1 MQHAMLLLVLCFVE
15 VLGCHCKDME
25 DDRSLYTNH
34 VGIFFKGTKPL
45 KVQRIEI
52 ELESKIKPKEII
64 TSIIIEENG
73 KKKAG
78 NALDNLK
85 NIRWSINL
93 HPNDKRITIR
103 FFYGPDAKHNSTSK
117 KKSDKIVIDYHKT
130 DVLLSPECGI
140 KEVYI
145 IDKVTTTFE
154 SSAILVPDGKVI
166 DPSNKTCHVE
176 ISY

>member
-15 VLGCHCKDME
+15 VLGCPCKDME
-25 DDRSLYTNH
+25 DDRSLYTNY

-52 ELESKIKPKEII
+52 EVNSIVKETI
-64 TSIIIEENG
+64 TSLSIEENG

-85 NIRWSINL
+85 NRRWSIPL
-93 HPNDKRITIR
+93 YPNDSEITLR

-117 KKSDKIVIDYHKT
+117 KKSDEIVIDYHKT

-166 DPSNKTCHVE
+166 DPSKKTCHVE